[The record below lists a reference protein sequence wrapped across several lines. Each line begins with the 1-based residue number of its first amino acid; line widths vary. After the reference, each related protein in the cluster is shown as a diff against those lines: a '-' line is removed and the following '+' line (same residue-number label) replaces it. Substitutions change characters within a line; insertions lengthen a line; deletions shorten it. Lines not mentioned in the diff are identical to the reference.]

1 MSISSKLGKQFQ
13 QVKADIQTKKITI
26 DLGDVKFD
34 LKMKVPL
41 KKEME
46 EINAKILT
54 PSKERV
60 DQVFEKIA
68 GPMRKTLEEGGEDFI
83 KALNANK
90 QSVEITDDDLIVD
103 GVSLRQ
109 VAQYQTIEEVR
120 IEEFFHLL
128 ISETGVPVNESF
140 DQISAEFPEFVMK
153 EIAQCIQSA
162 IAPDYKSAKKN

>member
-1 MSISSKLGKQFQ
+1 MTLSSKLGKQFQ
-13 QVKADIQTKKITI
+13 QVKADIQIKKITV

-60 DQVFEKIA
+60 DQVFEKLA
-68 GPMRKTLEEGGEDFI
+68 GPMRKTLEEGGEEFI
-83 KALNANK
+83 KALNSNK
-90 QSVEITDDDLIVD
+90 QTVQITEDDLIVD
-103 GVSLRQ
+103 GTSLRQ
-109 VAQYQTIEEVR
+109 VAQYQAVEEVR

-128 ISETGVPVNESF
+128 VSETGEPVNESF
-140 DQISAEFPEFVMK
+140 EQISAEFPEFAIK
-153 EIAQCIQSA
+153 EIAQTIQAA
-162 IAPDYKSAKKN
+162 IAPDYKGTKKN

>member
-1 MSISSKLGKQFQ
+1 MTIASKLGKQFE
-13 QVKADIQTKKITI
+13 QVKTSIQIKTITV
-26 DLGDVKFD
+26 DLGDVKFN

-60 DQVFEKIA
+60 DQVFEKLA
-68 GPMRKTLEEGGEDFI
+68 GPMRKTLEDGGEEFI

-90 QSVEITDDDLIVD
+90 QSVEMTEDDLIVD

-109 VAQYQTIEEVR
+109 VAQYQAIEEVR

-128 ISETGVPVNESF
+128 VSETGEPVNESF
-140 DQISAEFPEFVMK
+140 EQISAEFPEFAMK
-153 EIAQCIQSA
+153 EIAQSIQSA